1 MAQNLA
7 GTITTG
13 SNPARLMPGVRAF
26 WGAEYNAISDIYD
39 KIYDRVSSN
48 KAFEMDAEET
58 GFGLAP
64 MNPEGESIHYDSTKP
79 LADTLTRNIT
89 YGLGFTI
96 TQEAIEDNQY
106 DALIPK
112 YTRLLARSM
121 KATKEYKAAL
131 KFANNDTSADKQ
143 PLFSK
148 THPVIGG
155 SQSNII
161 ETPGTLT
168 AETLGNT
175 ITLVSMAKDAR
186 GLPILAKPRALVVS
200 SKNAQAAQIA
210 LNSFQ
215 DPSSGNNAIN
225 PVYKILPDGI
235 IVNPYLDGY
244 ADDMWFVTTDL
255 PEAFKY
261 YDRRAI
267 NLSQENEF
275 DTENL
280 KVKATER
287 YGFAFID
294 FRGAVAGHL

>member
-64 MNPEGESIHYDSTKP
+64 MKPEAEPIHYDSTKP

-89 YGLGFTI
+89 YGLGFVI
-96 TQEAIEDNQY
+96 SREAIEDNQY

-121 KATKEYKAAL
+121 KATKEFKGAL

-155 SQSNII
+155 TQSNILD
-161 ETPGTLT
+161 TQAPLT
-168 AETLGNT
+168 AASLEDVVVLN
-175 ITLVSMAKDAR
+175 SMAKDAR
-186 GLPILAKPRALVVS
+186 GLPIRVTPRALVVS
-200 SKNAQAAQIA
+200 SKNAFNAQVI
-210 LNSFQ
+210 LKSTL
-215 DPSSGNNAIN
+215 DPASSNNAIN
-225 PVYKILPDGI
+225 PMANYLSGGVV
-235 IVNPYLDGY
+235 VNPYLDGY

-267 NLSQENEF
+267 ELSQEDEF